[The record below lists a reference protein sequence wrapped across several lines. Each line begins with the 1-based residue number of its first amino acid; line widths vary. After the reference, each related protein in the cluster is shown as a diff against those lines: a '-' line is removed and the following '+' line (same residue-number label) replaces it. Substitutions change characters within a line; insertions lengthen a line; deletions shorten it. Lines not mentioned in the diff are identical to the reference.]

1 MALAINGTR
10 TSGQDVRTQN
20 VTAAMS
26 IANIVRSSLGPRGLD
41 KMLVDD
47 IGDVTITNDGATI
60 LKRLDVKHAA
70 AKVLVE
76 LAGLQDKEVGDG
88 TTSVVIFAAELLK
101 RANELVKQDVHTA
114 SIISGYLLAMKEGI
128 KYIASN
134 MTLSVE
140 NLGEDSVINCAR
152 TSLSSKILG
161 IQGEFFAQM
170 AAKSMMA
177 VKTAVNGVNKY
188 PVKAVNII
196 KISGGQMT
204 DSEHVNGYCLQMNL
218 AAQGMPKRIE
228 KAKIA
233 MLDIDFRKSVLKFGV
248 KMLVDSPE
256 EIEAMREREITMT
269 KKRLDLVLASGANV
283 VLTAKGIDDM
293 YNKMFIDAGVMALRR
308 VDKKHLKRI
317 ARLTGGKVISSLATE
332 DGEQGFEKA
341 FLGECEEV
349 VQKVISDREVIFFKG
364 TSSTAA
370 QTIILRGSNPYMMD
384 EIERSLHDCLCV
396 IKRTLESKRVVPGGG
411 AVEAALS
418 IYLESYAKSLNSREQ
433 LAIQEFANALTVIPK
448 TLALNGAYDAMD
460 LVAKLR
466 GYHQKAQAD
475 EKDKRYRWIGLNLE
489 DGTVRD
495 NVKHGVLEPAMS
507 KIKSIKFATEA
518 AVTILRIDDSITMN
532 PKADPKDPHGGQ

>member
-1 MALAINGTR
+1 MALAINGIR

-101 RANELVKQDVHTA
+101 RANELVKQDVHTT
-114 SIISGYLLAMKEGI
+114 SIISGYLLAMKEAI
-128 KYIASN
+128 KYIANN
-134 MTLSVE
+134 MNLSVDA
-140 NLGEDSVINCAR
+140 LGADSVVNCAR

-161 IQGEFFAQM
+161 VQGEFFAQM
-170 AAKSMMA
+170 AAKSMMN
-177 VKTAVNGVNKY
+177 VKTDVRGVFKY

-196 KISGGQMT
+196 KVSGGQMS
-204 DSEHVNGYCLQMNL
+204 DSLHVNGYCLQQNL
-218 AAQGMPKRIE
+218 SSQGMLKRIVN
-228 KAKIA
+228 AKVA
-233 MLDIDFRKSVLKFGV
+233 CLDVDFRKSVLKFGV
-248 KMLVDSPE
+248 KMLVDNPE
-256 EIEAMREREITMT
+256 EIEAMRDKEIQMT
-269 KKRLDLVLASGANV
+269 KDKLDLVIAAGATV
-283 VLTAKGIDDM
+283 ILTSKGIDDL
-293 YNKMFIDAGVMALRR
+293 YNKMMVDAGVLAIRR
-308 VDKKHLKRI
+308 VEKKHLKRI
-317 ARLTGGKVISSLATE
+317 ARLTGGKVVGSLANE
-332 DGEQGFEKA
+332 EGGQSYDKEN
-341 FLGECEEV
+341 LGTCKEV
-349 VQKVISDREVIFFKG
+349 VQESISDQEVVFFKG
-364 TSSTAA
+364 TTSTSA

-433 LAIQEFANALTVIPK
+433 LAIQEFAQALTIIPK
-448 TLALNGAYDAMD
+448 TLALNGAYDAID

-475 EKDKRYRWIGLNLE
+475 EKDKRYRWIGLNLD

-495 NVKHGVLEPAMS
+495 NVKAGVLEPAMS

-532 PKADPKDPHGGQ
+532 PKVDPKDPHDH

>member
-1 MALAINGTR
+1 MVLAINGTR
-10 TSGQDVRTQN
+10 TSGQSVRTQN

-26 IANIVRSSLGPRGLD
+26 IANIVRTSLGPRGLD

-47 IGDVTITNDGATI
+47 VGDVAITNDGATI

-101 RANELVKQDVHTA
+101 RANELVKQDVHTT
-114 SIISGYLLAMKEGI
+114 SIISGFLLAMKEAI
-128 KYIASN
+128 KYIAAN
-134 MTLSVE
+134 MNLSVD
-140 NLGEDSVINCAR
+140 NLGETSVMNCAK

-161 IQGEFFAQM
+161 QQSDFFASM
-170 AAKSMMA
+170 AAKSMMN
-177 VKTAVNGVNKY
+177 VKTNVNGVFKY

-204 DSEHVNGYCLQMNL
+204 DSQHVNGYCLRMGI
-218 AAQGMPKRIE
+218 AAQGMLKRVE
-228 KAKIA
+228 KAKVA
-233 MLDIDFRKSVLKFGV
+233 LLDIDFRKSVLKFGV
-248 KMLVDSPE
+248 KMLIDNPE
-256 EIEAMREREITMT
+256 EIEKMRLREITMT
-269 KKRLDLVLASGANV
+269 KEKIDLLVKAGVNV
-283 VLTAKGIDDM
+283 MATTRGIDDM
-293 YNKMFIDAGVMALRR
+293 FLKLFVDNGILALRR

-317 ARLTGGKVISSLATE
+317 ARLTGGKVVTSLADE
-332 DGEQGFEKA
+332 SGEQSLDPA
-341 FLGECEEV
+341 CLGHCEEV
-349 VQKVISDREVIFFKG
+349 VQQEVSDEPVIFFKG
-364 TSSTAA
+364 TSSTSA

-433 LAIQEFANALTVIPK
+433 LAIQEFAQALTIIPK
-448 TLALNGAYDAMD
+448 TLALNGAFDAID

-475 EKDKRYRWIGLNLE
+475 EKDKRYRWIGLDLVN
-489 DGTVRD
+489 GTVRD
-495 NVKHGVLEPAMS
+495 NVKAGVLEPAMS

-518 AVTILRIDDSITMN
+518 AVTILRIDDAIQMN
-532 PKADPKDPHGGQ
+532 PKVDPKDPHGQ